1 MGAKAGLEYEVRHVG
16 LGESGWKADCPT
28 LVRAI
33 EGMAAEGW
41 VLVSLAIPN
50 NSNAML
56 AFSRPRD
63 DRGAARPGGEGGRPS
78 AGGDA

>member
-1 MGAKAGLEYEVRHVG
+1 MGAKAGLEYEVMHVA
-16 LGESGWKADCPT
+16 LGETGWKADCPR

-33 EGMAAEGW
+33 DGMAAEGW
-41 VLVSLAIPN
+41 TLVSLTIPN
-50 NSNAML
+50 NNNAML

-63 DRGAARPGGEGGRPS
+63 HDRAAPPPGDRP